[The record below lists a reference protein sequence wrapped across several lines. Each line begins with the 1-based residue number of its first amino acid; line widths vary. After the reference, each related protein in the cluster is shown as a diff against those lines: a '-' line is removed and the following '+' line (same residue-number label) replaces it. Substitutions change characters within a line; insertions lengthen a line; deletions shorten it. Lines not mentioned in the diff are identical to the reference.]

1 MKGLLIFY
9 IIIAIINIIQSIKLP
24 DTLQGIKDGYKKK
37 ILQTEELEGV
47 IKDYP
52 KGVVKIGAIIAQ
64 IISIL
69 YNIGIIYIFA
79 EILKAL

>member
-9 IIIAIINIIQSIKLP
+9 IIMAIINIIRSIKLP
-24 DTLQGIKDGYKKK
+24 DTLQGIKEGYKKR
-37 ILQTEELEGV
+37 IARAEELEQKT
-47 IKDYP
+47 KDYP
-52 KGVVKIGAIIAQ
+52 KGVVKIGAIFAQ